1 MNPSATARKGL
12 QEVSV
17 TAFGI
22 SLVLLAL
29 LGTPGAC
36 GQPKHFG
43 VKAGATASSLQLEY
57 SPSSGITSGATRT
70 HWGLDAGIFAEWL
83 DGPLVTLMTEVHF
96 VERGTVFKDLI
107 ETSPQFPEGTGRRVD
122 SPYLVRY
129 LSVPV
134 SVRLAGGSEGF
145 EGYAMVGPRIDIKL
159 GGGDPSVE
167 RLRSLS
173 AGPSIGAGVVS
184 RSLLQRLPVGL
195 EARYDGT
202 IGSEYSNDVVDI
214 HGAWALSI
222 LLTVGL

>member
-96 VERGTVFKDLI
+96 VE
-107 ETSPQFPEGTGRRVD
+107 
-122 SPYLVRY
+122 
-129 LSVPV
+129 
-134 SVRLAGGSEGF
+134 
-145 EGYAMVGPRIDIKL
+145 
-159 GGGDPSVE
+159 
-167 RLRSLS
+167 
-173 AGPSIGAGVVS
+173 
-184 RSLLQRLPVGL
+184 QRLPVGL